1 MNRPANR
8 GQGANIRLAT
18 SRRKVV
24 AVLSAGATDHVVV
37 FYQSDDEL
45 AELVA
50 DYLLG
55 AMTGNGVAIVL
66 AAPGH
71 RHAFRQRLANA
82 GVDIGRARVHG
93 RYVEL
98 DAAETMARF
107 MVNGWADPASFWRT
121 ITPLLKAAA
130 PDGRPVRI
138 FVEMVA
144 LLWHQGL
151 VSAGV
156 EVEALWNEL
165 GAQYPFA
172 LLCAYPEAVLGDD
185 AHADAIAEVCAAHEA
200 TAGATASGHRPA
212 WDSFRN

>member
-1 MNRPANR
+1 M
-8 GQGANIRLAT
+8 GFNIAPAT

-24 AVLSAGATDHVVV
+24 VMLSAGRTGHVVA

-45 AELVA
+45 AEQAA
-50 DYLLG
+50 DYLLERMRRDG
-55 AMTGNGVAIVL
+55 SAIVV
-66 AAPGH
+66 AAAGH
-71 RHAFRQRLANA
+71 RQALRMRLAGA
-82 GVDIGRARVHG
+82 GVDIARAKVHG
-93 RYVEL
+93 IYVEL
-98 DAAETMARF
+98 DAAETLARF
-107 MVNGWADPASFWRT
+107 MVNGWADPASFWQA
-121 ITPLLKAAA
+121 IAPLLKAAA

-156 EVEALWNEL
+156 DVEALWNEL
-165 GAQYPFA
+165 AAQYPFE

-185 AHADAIAEVCAAHEA
+185 AHADAIAQVCAAHEA
-200 TAGATASGHRPA
+200 TAGATAGGHRPA